1 MNRSKAYLRFSY
13 AVCVGLVSGDEKKLL
28 CVFFSTEGED
38 FNKMSE
44 TDYEQRKKKMEE
56 QFVSQNLKPGDDGF
70 VYDKQIEFPE
80 PQMESG
86 WDSNQED
93 SDLEF

>member
-1 MNRSKAYLRFSY
+1 MKTRKMK
-13 AVCVGLVSGDEKKLL
+13 EKILTRCRKQ
-28 CVFFSTEGED
+28 T
-38 FNKMSE
+38 MSNE
-44 TDYEQRKKKMEE
+44 RKKMEE